1 MGCTG
6 YPCIKGS
13 YFRRTVSSTIEY
25 HRPNNLACW
34 RCVFVGHTAFFLSR
48 LKFNPELHMKVTK
61 LLFCLALLALPVGC
75 SPSGDVVNANQVDT
89 AEAESA
95 AEETAD
101 IMKNR

>member
-1 MGCTG
+1 
-6 YPCIKGS
+6 
-13 YFRRTVSSTIEY
+13 
-25 HRPNNLACW
+25 
-34 RCVFVGHTAFFLSR
+34 
-48 LKFNPELHMKVTK
+48 MKVTK